1 MANFDLISEDDFFS
15 GEKKEKPDQ
24 KTPETPQPDEDLFA
38 QSLPEIEEEIF
49 SDRDLEEE
57 INIDLDES
65 EDLPVTAQDFSED
78 VKDDFDFSQPEADPQ
93 PVPEP
98 EPEAEAERQEQQ
110 DKPEPLPDYYD
121 DKQKKISYKP
131 FIIGVS
137 AVLVIVILFFVGKT
151 YLYNGS
157 SSDDIVEEQKADQAA
172 EETQGPSSEEIR
184 KTNFYAEL
192 TGKTK
197 YAASRITGIS
207 GVALK
212 QAKLSSVLFYGSDFT
227 FEVFA
232 KTRDELAKLNIQLKN
247 NFKNADIKII
257 SSQKRPGSS
266 GGVLGVYKLNLAG
279 SDGSGAGGSVANP
292 FKSAEEAKSWLVFL
306 SENGSL
312 KKSNLKT
319 RSLGRKEGFDVHEM
333 DVNLSGSRDNLLQFV
348 ESVGGSGKN
357 IKISKLSMSAV
368 DKRTFNSKKY
378 KLRLILQIYV

>member
-24 KTPETPQPDEDLFA
+24 KPPETPQPDEDLFA
-38 QSLPEIEEEIF
+38 LPLPEEEVF
-49 SDRDLEEE
+49 KDQDLADDLNVDIAEQEE
-57 INIDLDES
+57 S
-65 EDLPVTAQDFSED
+65 PAAAQDFSED
-78 VKDDFDFSQPEADPQ
+78 VKDNFDFSQPEAEPQ
-93 PVPEP
+93 PEP
-98 EPEAEAERQEQQ
+98 EPEVEPQEQQ
-110 DKPEPLPDYYD
+110 DRPEPLPDYYD
-121 DKQKKISYKP
+121 DKQKQINYKP
-131 FIIGVS
+131 FIIGIS
-137 AVLVIVILFFVGKT
+137 AVLAIIIIFFIGKT
-151 YLYNGS
+151 YLFNGS
-157 SSDDIVEEQKADQAA
+157 SSDTLTGEQKADQAA
-172 EETQGPSSEEIR
+172 EETQGPSAEEIR
-184 KTNFYAEL
+184 KTNFYTEL

-197 YAASRITGIS
+197 FATSRITGIS

-266 GGVLGVYKLNLAG
+266 GGVLGVYKLSLAG
-279 SDGSGAGGSVANP
+279 NDGSGTGGSVAKP
-292 FKSAEEAKSWLVFL
+292 LKSAEEAKSWLTFL
-306 SENGSL
+306 AENGSL

-319 RSLGRKEGFDVHEM
+319 RSLGRKEGFDVQEI

-378 KLRLILQIYV
+378 RLRLILQIYV